1 MPTELVAQRLHFL
14 DRSGRPVVGVDVL
27 DGSVPTL
34 TDPQPTLSSCLA
46 KVMGSVS
53 TLAGC

>member
-1 MPTELVAQRLHFL
+1 MS
-14 DRSGRPVVGVDVL
+14 DRVHLPWRSPYVVGVKHGRD
-27 DGSVPTL
+27 DRAVPTL

-46 KVMGSVS
+46 KIMGSAS